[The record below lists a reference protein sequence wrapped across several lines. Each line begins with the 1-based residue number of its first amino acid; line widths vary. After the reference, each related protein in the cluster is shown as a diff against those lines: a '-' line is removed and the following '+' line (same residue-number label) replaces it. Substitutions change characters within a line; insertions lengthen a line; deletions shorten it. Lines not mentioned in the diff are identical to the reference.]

1 MNRCDRCPTCGS
13 RNPGKITEEE
23 IVSILNLHKW
33 GFEDNRAKNIAQA
46 ITTAGLAFKDVLET
60 FSFEDGD
67 AINAIMPEL
76 RLLPGE
82 VRRIEM
88 AFKEAKDMVN
98 HRQNNRIHSHY
109 N

>member
-13 RNPGKITEEE
+13 RNPEKITEEE
-23 IVSILNLHKW
+23 IVSVLDLHKW

-46 ITTAGLAFKDVLET
+46 LIKTGFAFKDALVT
-60 FSFEDGD
+60 FSFKDGD
-67 AINAIMPEL
+67 VVNEIVLEL

-88 AFKEAKDMVN
+88 AFKDK
-98 HRQNNRIHSHY
+98 Y
-109 N
+109 G

>member
-1 MNRCDRCPTCGS
+1 MNQCELCG
-13 RNPGKITEEE
+13 RNREKLTEED
-23 IVSILNLHKW
+23 IVSVLNLHKW

-46 ITTAGLAFKDVLET
+46 LIKTGFAFKDALVA
-60 FSFEDGD
+60 FKFKDGD

-88 AFKEAKDMVN
+88 AFKEAKR
-98 HRQNNRIHSHY
+98 HG
-109 N
+109 